1 MNGDEIASLEVA
13 ISNARKEGKTQ
24 AFNLNSLLIKPVQR
38 VTKYPLLL
46 EQIMKAAPQDCR
58 LPMRDAVKE
67 MKSTLLEIN
76 NQKRQFEIVDRY
88 AKGKRFDFQNLDFF
102 RSFRKPQ
109 KQETALT
116 VSLAKRRIQ

>member
-1 MNGDEIASLEVA
+1 MNGDEIASLEMA

-58 LPMRDAVKE
+58 LGCPRP
-67 MKSTLLEIN
+67 KSTKN
-76 NQKRQFEIVDRY
+76 V
-88 AKGKRFDFQNLDFF
+88 
-102 RSFRKPQ
+102 
-109 KQETALT
+109 
-116 VSLAKRRIQ
+116 RICY